1 MIKVKKMAKMRMMMR
16 IIPKI
21 KIKNP
26 LLEKSGFFLSF
37 IFLERSR

>member
-26 LLEKSGFFLSF
+26 LLEKSGFFFELYFSGT
-37 IFLERSR
+37 